1 VPRWRVILFRLVRL
15 AGLFP
20 AAVLSFAGL
29 LQGGSSFA
37 WAATGPADPLK
48 PQDARIRSH
57 ALTIDLL
64 PDTHR
69 LIAVDRMTVELGAGP
84 IEQLAFS
91 LAASL
96 QVRQI
101 RASLESQSI
110 TVTWTTESET
120 TPAPS
125 GSQGQRVL
133 VRLERAI
140 PSGRTLMLEWR
151 YEGLINDPPREP
163 RHLRFVTPSET
174 SGHIGPEGV
183 YLSGETEWY
192 PDLAGSLATFHV
204 LVTAPRGWVAVTHGR
219 ELSRREAG
227 GGPESVTAEWE
238 VAEKTE
244 ALTLVA
250 NRFVTSQREWRDKG
264 GRPIRVA
271 TYLFPEDAHLA
282 DEYLDASLRYLEVY
296 SGILGPYP
304 FPKFAVVENFF
315 ASGLGMPSFTLL
327 GSGVIKRH
335 YVQPYA
341 LGHEIVHSWIGN
353 AVLNRTG
360 TGNWVEGLTT
370 YLANYYWHELTGKA
384 EEATRERRLMLYGY
398 AVHVRP
404 EQDYPVAR
412 FTRKTDEKDNAIGY
426 QKAAMV
432 FHMLRGEIG
441 ETAFWAGV
449 KRLVADYQ
457 GAYADWR
464 DLERVFA
471 GTAGRD
477 LRWFFAQWIERP
489 GAPDVKITGATAR
502 PAAGPAEPGGYRLTV
517 RVVQAGTP
525 FRFRMPVLVQMEGNL
540 AHRADITIEQ
550 AEQDATLSVPAKP
563 VAVGLDPDLMLFRYL
578 DRARLPP
585 MLNLYA
591 TDRRRS
597 VVPPHAGLEAALAP
611 YRELVARIV
620 KQNPSRPAGEQ
631 TDVVEGTTA
640 DSVSGEGS
648 VLVLGGPGANRAAE
662 WAVQGCG
669 GKVRIAEDWFAV
681 EGNRYEGPQV
691 ALLVS
696 CRRPDLPASVVTLF
710 YGVSPEAAAKVARLL
725 FFYGWNSY
733 VVFRDGA
740 VAARGDWE
748 ESQDV
753 VEVVVEAP

>member
-1 VPRWRVILFRLVRL
+1 MRFARIAALFS
-15 AGLFP
+15 
-20 AAVLSFAGL
+20 AAVLSFTGFL
-29 LQGGSSFA
+29 EGGAAFA
-37 WAATGPADPLK
+37 WAAAGPADP
-48 PQDARIRSH
+48 PQAQDTRIRSH
-57 ALTIDLL
+57 ALTIELL
-64 PDTHR
+64 PETHR
-69 LIAVDRMTVELGAGP
+69 LIAVDHMTVELGAGP

-96 QVRQI
+96 QVLQI
-101 RASLESQSI
+101 RASLESQPI
-110 TVTWTTESET
+110 KVTWTTEAET
-120 TPAPS
+120 PLLPS

-140 PSGRTLMLEWR
+140 PSGRTLTLRWR
-151 YEGLINDPPREP
+151 YEGIINDPPREP

-183 YLSGETEWY
+183 YLSGETAWY
-192 PDLAGSLATFHV
+192 PDLAGSLATFH
-204 LVTAPRGWVAVTHGR
+204 LWVTAPRGWVAVTHGR

-227 GGPESVTAEWE
+227 RASELVTAEWE
-238 VAEKTE
+238 VTEKTE

-250 NRFVTSQREWRDKG
+250 NRFVTSQREWRDKS
-264 GRPIRVA
+264 GRTIQVA

-282 DEYLDASLRYLEVY
+282 DEYLNASLRYLEVY
-296 SGILGPYP
+296 SGLLGPYP

-327 GSGVIKRH
+327 GSSVIKRH

-370 YLANYYWHELTGKA
+370 YLANYYWHEVSGQT
-384 EEATRERRLMLYGY
+384 EEARRERRLMLYGY

-404 EQDYPVAR
+404 EHDYPVAR
-412 FTRKTDEKDNAIGY
+412 FMRKTDEQDNAIGY

-471 GTAGRD
+471 GTASRD

-489 GAPDVKITGATAR
+489 GAPDVKITRATAQ
-502 PAAGPAEPGGYRLTV
+502 PAGGAREPGDYRLTV

-525 FRFRMPVLVQMEGNL
+525 FRFRMPVLIRLEGGL
-540 AHRADITIEQ
+540 MHRADITIEQ
-550 AEQDATLSVPAKP
+550 AEQDATLFVPAKP
-563 VAVGLDPDLMLFRYL
+563 LAVELDPDLMLFRRL

-585 MLNLYA
+585 MLNLYV

-597 VVPPHAGLEAALAP
+597 VVPPHAGPEAALAP
-611 YRELVARIV
+611 YRDLVARLV
-620 KQNPSRPAGEQ
+620 EQNRSRPAGEQ
-631 TDVVEGTTA
+631 TDVVDKTTP
-640 DSVSGEGS
+640 DGVSGEGS
-648 VLVLGGPGANRAAE
+648 VLVLGGPGTNRAAE
-662 WAVQGCG
+662 WAVRGCEG
-669 GKVRIAEDWFAV
+669 HVQIDEEGFIIKNVRYA
-681 EGNRYEGPQV
+681 GPQA

-696 CRRPDLPASVVTLF
+696 CRRPDRPASVVTLF

-740 VAARGDWE
+740 VADRGDWGE
-748 ESQDV
+748 LQDV